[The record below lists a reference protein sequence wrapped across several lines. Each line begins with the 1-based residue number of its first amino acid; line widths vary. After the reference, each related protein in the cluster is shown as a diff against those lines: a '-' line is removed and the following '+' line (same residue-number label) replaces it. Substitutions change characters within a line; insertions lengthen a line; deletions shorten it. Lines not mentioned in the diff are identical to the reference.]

1 MEKSVHTSEYA
12 SLRAA
17 VRQLRDGAGLSQREL
32 AAKLSVAPSWVAKV
46 ESGERRLDVVEF
58 YWLVSACRGDAT
70 AIFSTLCGQ
79 FARRR
84 RSDRAKGAS
93 SP

>member
-12 SLRAA
+12 SLLA
-17 VRQLRDGAGLSQREL
+17 VIRRLRDEAGLSQRDL
-32 AAKLSVAPSWVAKV
+32 AAKLNVAPSWVAKV
-46 ESGERRLDVVEF
+46 EGGERRLDVVEF
-58 YWLVSACRGDAT
+58 YWLVSACRGDAA
-70 AIFSTLCGQ
+70 AILESLCGQ

-84 RSDRAKGAS
+84 KSDRTKGAS